1 MANQTGP
8 SLYQD
13 EQWKNTEHFSTT
25 GRPPDTNWMDVRRA
39 RPRWTG
45 YETSQMMDSGIG
57 YTQDLHRPTHAQLVD
72 RKRRAGVDS
81 ESPPIADTP
90 DSTENMP
97 WDVPHKRILFGSEG
111 PDSTSSE
118 SGMQEARPDRAT
130 DDVYPDP
137 TYYGSQNR
145 GRARLPGFALKQAV
159 LKLQIDLDK
168 AKAESR
174 YLREMRSTTPV
185 GNPNRPRFT
194 STPVPRYA
202 GISNWDQYREVFEAI
217 VSSNGWDE
225 KTAALQLVAHL
236 DGEALSVALLVPV
249 SQRIQPG
256 VLLKSLSAHY
266 ASPGRLAKYKRQ
278 FEKMIRPSGEDPAA
292 FAIELETL
300 ARKAFVDVEAS
311 VRLQLVCDRFIT
323 GQENRAL
330 CRHLDSAEPDT
341 PIAKIVDR
349 CRIWESLILRD

>member
-1 MANQTGP
+1 MAKQTGH
-8 SLYQD
+8 SSYQD
-13 EQWKNTEHFSTT
+13 EQWKNTINFSMT
-25 GRPPDTNWMDVRRA
+25 GQPPDTNWMDDRRA

-57 YTQDLHRPTHAQLVD
+57 YTQDLYRPAHAQLVGC
-72 RKRRAGVDS
+72 KRRAEVDS
-81 ESPPIADTP
+81 ESLPIADTP
-90 DSTENMP
+90 DSTENMT
-97 WDVPHKRILFGSEG
+97 WDVPHKRVLFGSEG

-118 SGMQEARPDRAT
+118 SGMQEARPDRAI
-130 DDVYPDP
+130 DEVYPDP
-137 TYYGSQNR
+137 THYGSQDR

-174 YLREMRSTTPV
+174 HLRAMRSTTPV
-185 GNPNRPRFT
+185 GNPNQPRFT

-217 VSSNGWDE
+217 VIVSSNGWDGR
-225 KTAALQLVAHL
+225 TAALQLVAHL
-236 DGEALSVALLVPV
+236 DGEALSVALLIPG

-278 FEKMIRPSGEDPAA
+278 F
-292 FAIELETL
+292 
-300 ARKAFVDVEAS
+300 
-311 VRLQLVCDRFIT
+311 
-323 GQENRAL
+323 
-330 CRHLDSAEPDT
+330 
-341 PIAKIVDR
+341 
-349 CRIWESLILRD
+349 

>member
-1 MANQTGP
+1 
-8 SLYQD
+8 
-13 EQWKNTEHFSTT
+13 
-25 GRPPDTNWMDVRRA
+25 
-39 RPRWTG
+39 
-45 YETSQMMDSGIG
+45 
-57 YTQDLHRPTHAQLVD
+57 
-72 RKRRAGVDS
+72 
-81 ESPPIADTP
+81 
-90 DSTENMP
+90 
-97 WDVPHKRILFGSEG
+97 
-111 PDSTSSE
+111 
-118 SGMQEARPDRAT
+118 MQEARPDRAT

-137 TYYGSQNR
+137 THYENQNR
-145 GRARLPGFALKQAV
+145 RRALQQAV
-159 LKLQIDLDK
+159 SKLQIDLDK

-202 GISNWDQYREVFEAI
+202 GISNWDQYREIFEAI

-249 SQRIQPG
+249 AQRIQPG

-278 FEKMIRPSGEDPAA
+278 FERMIRPSGDDPAA

-311 VRLQLVCDRFIT
+311 VRLQLVRDKFIT
-323 GQENRAL
+323 GQ
-330 CRHLDSAEPDT
+330 
-341 PIAKIVDR
+341 
-349 CRIWESLILRD
+349 